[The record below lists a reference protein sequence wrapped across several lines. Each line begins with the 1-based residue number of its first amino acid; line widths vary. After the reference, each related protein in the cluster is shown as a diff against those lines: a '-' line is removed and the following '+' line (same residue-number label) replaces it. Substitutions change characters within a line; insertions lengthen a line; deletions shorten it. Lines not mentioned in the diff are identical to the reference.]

1 MEKIKLHNRYHSDIW
16 LEHIENDLWYINSKS
31 EEDLSYMRIIYNED
45 NKSIYAIDPSG
56 GPFLSVGAKIDDY
69 IIKEFYPLLIIIL
82 VSDFTH
88 TVIIFNSVVF

>member
-16 LEHIENDLWYINSKS
+16 LENIGNNLWYINSKS
-31 EEDLSYMRIIYNED
+31 QEDLNYMRIIYYED

-69 IIKEFYPLLIIIL
+69 IIKEFYPSGHIIVLEKI
-82 VSDFTH
+82 
-88 TVIIFNSVVF
+88 NE

>member
-56 GPFLSVGAKIDDY
+56 GPFLYVGAKIDDY
-69 IIKEFYPLLIIIL
+69 IIKEFYLSRYIIVL
-82 VSDFTH
+82 EEV
-88 TVIIFNSVVF
+88 